1 MNNATTTI
9 QANKKKEQ
17 RPALPQDPATAVQR
31 LLNLTQTLINMA
43 ERETQALLQN
53 DILTFSILQD
63 EKEILAGSYER
74 ASQDFRSRLNMFR
87 GIDKALLN
95 RLETAQKELG
105 EKTTH
110 NNGMVERLHI
120 TAKQNTQKT
129 LLSVQELGQQRPVRF
144 DAAKTEEKGI

>member
-1 MNNATTTI
+1 MNNSRI
-9 QANKKKEQ
+9 QINKKIAKH
-17 RPALPQDPATAVQR
+17 PAIPQDPATAVQR
-31 LLNLTQTLINMA
+31 LINLTQTLVNMA

-87 GIDKALLN
+87 GIDKTLLN
-95 RLETAQKELG
+95 RLETAQKDLG
-105 EKTTH
+105 EKTS
-110 NNGMVERLHI
+110 NNNEMVKRLNV

-129 LLSVQELGQQRPVRF
+129 LLSVQELGQQRPVKF
-144 DAAKTEEKGI
+144 DTTKTQKKGA